1 MILLIVRHGETD
13 YNKTKR
19 VQGTQQIP
27 LNERGKNQALQVAK
41 SLRQFK
47 ITHIYCSGLVR
58 ARETAEIINSSFSLP
73 IVKDNR
79 LNERNWGN
87 WESKKRD
94 EILKPG
100 ENFENIWSEEN
111 LDANPHQGET
121 TRELMKRCVDFLHWI
136 IENHADSDV
145 ILVVTH
151 AGPMRMIR
159 GIIKGLQ
166 DEEYLRRDIKNGQI
180 LEVRYEH
187 ARFAI
192 EER

>member
-1 MILLIVRHGETD
+1 MIILIVRHGETE

-27 LNERGKNQALQVAK
+27 LNERGRKQALQVAE

-73 IVKDNR
+73 IATDDR
-79 LNERNWGN
+79 LNERNWGR
-87 WESKKRD
+87 WESKNRD

-100 ENFENIWSEEN
+100 EKFENIWREEN

-121 TRELMKRCVDFLHWI
+121 TRELMKRCGDFLNQLI
-136 IENHADSDV
+136 KNHAESDV
-145 ILVVTH
+145 ILIVTH

-159 GIIKGLQ
+159 GIIRGLQ
-166 DEEYLRRDIKNGQI
+166 DGEYLRRDIKNGQI
-180 LEVRYEH
+180 LIVKYEQG
-187 ARFAI
+187 RFAI
-192 EER
+192 EEG

>member
-1 MILLIVRHGETD
+1 M
-13 YNKTKR
+13 
-19 VQGTQQIP
+19 
-27 LNERGKNQALQVAK
+27 
-41 SLRQFK
+41 
-47 ITHIYCSGLVR
+47 R

-87 WESKKRD
+87 WESKKRV

-180 LEVRYEH
+180 FEVRYEH

>member
-136 IENHADSDV
+136 IENHAESDV

-180 LEVRYEH
+180 LIVKYEH

>member
-121 TRELMKRCVDFLHWI
+121 TRELMKRCVDFLYWI
-136 IENHADSDV
+136 IENHAESDV

-180 LEVRYEH
+180 LIVKYEH

>member
-121 TRELMKRCVDFLHWI
+121 TREFMKRCVDFLYWI
-136 IENHADSDV
+136 IENHAESDV

-180 LEVRYEH
+180 LIVKYEH

>member
-1 MILLIVRHGETD
+1 MIILIVRHGETD

-27 LNERGKNQALQVAK
+27 LNERGRKQALQVAK

-47 ITHIYCSGLVR
+47 ITHIYSSGLVR
-58 ARETAEIINSSFSLP
+58 ARETAEIINSLFSLP
-73 IVKDNR
+73 IVTDNR
-79 LNERNWGN
+79 LNERNWGI
-87 WESKKRD
+87 WESKNRD

-100 ENFENIWSEEN
+100 EKFENIWREEN

-136 IENHADSDV
+136 IEKHAESDI

-151 AGPMRMIR
+151 AGPMRMMR

-166 DEEYLRRDIKNGQI
+166 DEEYLRRDVKNGQ
-180 LEVRYEH
+180 LLTVRYEN

-192 EER
+192 EE

>member
-1 MILLIVRHGETD
+1 MIILFVRHGETD

-27 LNERGKNQALQVAK
+27 LNERGRKQALQVAK

-58 ARETAEIINSSFSLP
+58 ARETAEIIDSSFSLP
-73 IVKDNR
+73 IVNDNR
-79 LNERNWGN
+79 LNERNWGI

-121 TRELMKRCVDFLHWI
+121 TRELMIRCVDFLHWI

-180 LEVRYEH
+180 LTVKYEH

-192 EER
+192 EEQ

>member
-180 LEVRYEH
+180 LIVKYEH